1 MRNSLN
7 WGIYWCTNMSIIRY
21 FVSNLKCN
29 VLFKVKYSKIWYR
42 QLLSS
47 DLPFS
52 NEENSDRE
60 TAKSWNWN
68 TQYIY
73 LFIYW
78 ETGMSMALIF
88 FLQEWQTNV
97 FNLLLYFENILQ
109 LFIICAKYLLIHF
122 FTFSK
127 DMLDWMILWHVLIPI
142 LKLGPPPAISE

>member
-7 WGIYWCTNMSIIRY
+7 WGIYWCTNMSIIKY

-29 VLFKVKYSKIWYR
+29 VFFKVKYSKIWYR

-73 LFIYW
+73 LYIYW
-78 ETGMSMALIF
+78 ETGMSLALIF
-88 FLQEWQTNV
+88 FFCRNGKQMCLICCYILKTSYNYSLSAQ
-97 FNLLLYFENILQ
+97 NIC
-109 LFIICAKYLLIHF
+109 LFISSHFRKICLIEWYF
-122 FTFSK
+122 CTYWFPF
-127 DMLDWMILWHVLIPI
+127 
-142 LKLGPPPAISE
+142 